1 MKWKKLI
8 VFIMVFAAVYGFV
21 TVDAAYS
28 DMLDQE
34 GKIVPSIRRV
44 NTQYVVVSMMGKS
57 ASIDIKRLGEDWHEF
72 SNNVVDN
79 LDAAVKNIRETLGI
93 EKEKINYDSFQV
105 HLL

>member
-1 MKWKKLI
+1 MKWKKFI

-21 TVDAAYS
+21 TVDSAYS

-34 GKIVPSIRRV
+34 GKIVPSVRRV
-44 NTQYVVVSMMGKS
+44 NSQYVVVSMLGKS
-57 ASIDIKRLGEDWHEF
+57 AAIDTKQLGEDWREF